1 MQVFKLFF
9 KIARSK
15 IFIGLV
21 YLVVFLAICFPMVRS
36 TQEKLDFTDTSLALY
51 VRDEDHSEASERLIK
66 TLAKKNEIVELE
78 NDNTKILDAMYY
90 EIVDYTL
97 VIPKGFQ
104 DRLSH
109 LDDESMSHELFE
121 SYHMR
126 DSYAVAMMSL
136 DLNEYVR
143 NVRMKI
149 AQGLSLS
156 DALTAVEEAMDKGVE
171 VNFYVNEEKT
181 FVDENYTQDFAVFFQ
196 MMPYILIA
204 VIVNVLAPILLTLNR
219 KDPRNRIECSRVSI
233 SSYTVQI
240 FLAGAILT
248 VVIWLVFML
257 GGMLLYGGMYRGT
270 SCWMAVLNSFIFAM
284 IAAMFSVFL
293 VSFNIGA
300 TVVGMISQIVGLGMA
315 FLCGCFFP
323 QSMLGEGVLTV
334 AKVLPAYWYVKANDI
349 LCGRQMGTLK
359 DVRLCFGVEIGFF
372 VLLLIAT
379 IIKRSKK

>member
-36 TQEKLDFTDTSLALY
+36 TQKKLDFTDTSLALY
-51 VRDEDHSEASERLIK
+51 VRDEDHSEASERLIRM
-66 TLAKKNEIVELE
+66 LAKKNEIV
-78 NDNTKILDAMYY
+78 
-90 EIVDYTL
+90 DYAL
-97 VIPKGFQ
+97 VIPEGYQ

-109 LDDESMSHELFE
+109 LDDESMSHELFQ

-149 AQGLSLS
+149 AQGIPLS

-181 FVDENYTQDFAVFFQ
+181 FVDENYTQNFAVFFQ

-219 KDPRNRIECSRVSI
+219 KDPRDRIECSRVSI

-284 IAAMFSVFL
+284 VAAMFSIFL

-315 FLCGCFFP
+315 FMCGCFFP

-334 AKVLPAYWYVKANDI
+334 AKVFPAYWYVKANDI

-359 DVRLCFGVEIGFF
+359 DVRMCFAVELGFF

>member
-51 VRDEDHSEASERLIK
+51 VRDEDHSEASERLIRM
-66 TLAKKNEIVELE
+66 LAKKNEIVELE

-90 EIVDYTL
+90 EIVDYAL
-97 VIPKGFQ
+97 VIPEGYQ
-104 DRLSH
+104 DRLSR
-109 LDDESMSHELFE
+109 LDDESMNHELFE
-121 SYHMR
+121 SCHLR

-143 NVRMKI
+143 NVRMQI
-149 AQGLSLS
+149 AQGLPLS
-156 DALTAVEEAMDKGVE
+156 DALTAVEDAMDKGVE
-171 VNFYVNEEKT
+171 VKFYVNEEKT

-257 GGMLLYGGMYRGT
+257 GGMLLYGGMYRGA

-284 IAAMFSVFL
+284 VAAMFSIFL

-315 FLCGCFFP
+315 FMCGCFFP
-323 QSMLGEGVLTV
+323 QSMLSEGVLTA
-334 AKVLPAYWYVKANDI
+334 AKIFPAYWFVKANDI
-349 LCGRQMGTLK
+349 LCGRQMGTMK
-359 DVRLCFGVEIGFF
+359 DVRLCFAVEIGFF

-379 IIKRSKK
+379 IIKKSKK

>member
-21 YLVVFLAICFPMVRS
+21 YLVVFMAICFPMVRS

-90 EIVDYTL
+90 EIVDYAL

-156 DALTAVEEAMDKGVE
+156 DALTAVEEAMDKG
-171 VNFYVNEEKT
+171 
-181 FVDENYTQDFAVFFQ
+181 D
-196 MMPYILIA
+196 
-204 VIVNVLAPILLTLNR
+204 R
-219 KDPRNRIECSRVSI
+219 KS
-233 SSYTVQI
+233 
-240 FLAGAILT
+240 
-248 VVIWLVFML
+248 VV
-257 GGMLLYGGMYRGT
+257 
-270 SCWMAVLNSFIFAM
+270 
-284 IAAMFSVFL
+284 
-293 VSFNIGA
+293 
-300 TVVGMISQIVGLGMA
+300 
-315 FLCGCFFP
+315 
-323 QSMLGEGVLTV
+323 
-334 AKVLPAYWYVKANDI
+334 
-349 LCGRQMGTLK
+349 
-359 DVRLCFGVEIGFF
+359 
-372 VLLLIAT
+372 
-379 IIKRSKK
+379 

>member
-51 VRDEDHSEASERLIK
+51 VRDEDHSEASERLIRM
-66 TLAKKNEIVELE
+66 LAKKNEIVELE

-90 EIVDYTL
+90 EIVDYAL
-97 VIPKGFQ
+97 VIPEGYQ
-104 DRLSH
+104 DRLSR
-109 LDDESMSHELFE
+109 LDDESMNHELFQ
-121 SYHMR
+121 SCHMR

-149 AQGLSLS
+149 AQGIPLS

-171 VNFYVNEEKT
+171 VNFYVDEEKT
-181 FVDENYTQDFAVFFQ
+181 FVDENYTQNFAVFFQ

-219 KDPRNRIECSRVSI
+219 KDPRDRIECSRVSI

-240 FLAGAILT
+240 FLASAILT
-248 VVIWLVFML
+248 LVVWLVFML

-284 IAAMFSVFL
+284 ISAMFAIFI
-293 VSFNIGA
+293 VSFNIGT
-300 TVVGMISQIVGLGMA
+300 TVVGMISQIFGLGMA
-315 FLCGCFFP
+315 FMCGCFFP
-323 QSMLGEGVLTV
+323 QSMLGKGVLTI
-334 AKVLPAYWYVKANDI
+334 AKFLPAYWYVKANDI
-349 LCGRQMGTLK
+349 LCGRQIATLK
-359 DVRLCFGVEIGFF
+359 DVRMCFAVELGFF
-372 VLLLIAT
+372 VLLLVAT
-379 IIKRSKK
+379 IVKRSKK

>member
-21 YLVVFLAICFPMVRS
+21 YLVVFMAICFPMVRS

-90 EIVDYTL
+90 EIVDYAL

-240 FLAGAILT
+240 FLASAIMT

>member
-15 IFIGLV
+15 VFIGLV

-51 VRDEDHSEASERLIK
+51 VRDEDHSEASERLIR

-90 EIVDYTL
+90 EIVDYAL
-97 VIPKGFQ
+97 VIPEGYQ
-104 DRLSH
+104 DRLSR
-109 LDDESMSHELFE
+109 LDDESLSHELFE
-121 SYHMR
+121 SCHLR

-143 NVRMKI
+143 NVRMQI
-149 AQGLSLS
+149 AQGLPLS
-156 DALTAVEEAMDKGVE
+156 DALTAVEDAMDKGVE
-171 VNFYVNEEKT
+171 VKFYVNEEKT

-257 GGMLLYGGMYRGT
+257 GGMLLYGGMYRGA

-284 IAAMFSVFL
+284 VAAMFSIFL

-315 FLCGCFFP
+315 FMCGCFFP
-323 QSMLGEGVLTV
+323 QSMLGAGVLTA
-334 AKVLPAYWYVKANDI
+334 AKILPAYWFVKANDI
-349 LCGRQMGTLK
+349 LCGRQMGTMK
-359 DVRLCFGVEIGFF
+359 DVRLCFAVEIGFF

-379 IIKRSKK
+379 IIKKSKK